1 MQKNDKSKWYLV
13 TIILKVV
20 SRRFES
26 ERLIRRLQSIM

>member
-1 MQKNDKSKWYLV
+1 MQKNDKSKWYFV

>member
-1 MQKNDKSKWYLV
+1 MQKNNKSKWYLV

-26 ERLIRRLQSIM
+26 EILIRRFRV